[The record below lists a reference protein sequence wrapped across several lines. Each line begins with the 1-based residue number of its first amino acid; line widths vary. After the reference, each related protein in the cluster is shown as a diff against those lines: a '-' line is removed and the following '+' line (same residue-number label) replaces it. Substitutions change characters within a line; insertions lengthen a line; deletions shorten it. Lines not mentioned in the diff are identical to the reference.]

1 MTMSEIIENENS
13 VPVYNIKAISNMVG
27 LLPVT
32 LRAWERRYSFLHPV
46 RGNQGYRMYSEYDLQ
61 TLRWVKQQIDS
72 GMSVSRAV
80 EHLNDMRQKGLDPV
94 KNHKIELADNSMAF
108 DILSRQLY
116 DSITTF
122 NSVSAS
128 EIMRRAFAVY
138 TIDEVL
144 TLIVKPTLIEIGRA
158 WKRGDLPVACEH
170 FASQFFMQR
179 LISMLASSMP
189 PSHEPVIIAAGAPG
203 EEHQIGLLMIVV
215 MLRWRG
221 WDIRY
226 LGSNLSLDNLPDALS
241 PLNPRMLLFS
251 ATTPETARAVLKIEP
266 EMKQFGEHSPL
277 LVFGGQGFSKIE
289 LPTSLKA
296 LWLDDSPDKT
306 VAALEKMLE

>member
-1 MTMSEIIENENS
+1 MSEIIEKENS
-13 VPVYNIKAISNMVG
+13 VPVYNIKAISIMVG

-46 RGNQGYRMYSEYDLQ
+46 RGNQGYRMYSEYDLL
-61 TLRWVKQQIDS
+61 TLRWVKQQIES

-108 DILSRQLY
+108 ETLTRQLY
-116 DSITTF
+116 DSVTAF
-122 NSVSAS
+122 NSVLAS
-128 EIMRRAFAVY
+128 EILRRAFAIY
-138 TIDEVL
+138 TVDEVL
-144 TLIVKPTLIEIGRA
+144 TLIVKPTLVEIGKA

-226 LGSNLSLDNLPDALS
+226 LGSNMSLEKLPEALG
-241 PLNPRMLLFS
+241 LMNPRMLLFS
-251 ATTPETARAVLKIEP
+251 ATTAETARAVLKIEP
-266 EMKQFGEHSPL
+266 EMKRFGEHRPQ
-277 LVFGGQGFSKIE
+277 LVFGGQGFLNQDI
-289 LPTSLKA
+289 PASLKTV
-296 LWLDDSPDKT
+296 WLDGTPEEIVST
-306 VAALEKMLE
+306 LERMLE